1 MNGSLTTGLP
11 MADYLAIEACSSGA
25 AKALA
30 NVSPYAWRNRVQ
42 TSSAAQSLG
51 TAAHVAILEAD
62 TFWGRYI
69 VQPACDLRTNA
80 GKETLLGWLV
90 CAVGEPTVRPP
101 PKAAVGTTLDLYIG
115 ELRHRLEATGMT
127 VLTEAERDAVS
138 GMFCAVMSRPHTR
151 AIIEAAGAV
160 EITGR
165 LLDEEY
171 QIPVKV
177 RPDKLLDGDPIILS
191 LKTCQSVADRE
202 YLRTAWSYGY
212 HGAAW
217 FYCRALEGIT
227 GEPHRYWELAVESAP
242 PHDVL
247 LLEYT
252 DREIREGEAMM
263 RRGMD
268 QYRRCTEAGIWPGA
282 GWDWVLG
289 DYTIRPIGRQ
299 QDWGVTLT

>member
-11 MADYLAIEACSSGA
+11 MTDYLAIDACSSGA

-30 NVSPYAWRNRVQ
+30 NASPHAWRNKVQ

-69 VQPACDLRTNA
+69 IQPPADLRTNA
-80 GKETLLGWLV
+80 GKEILVAWLV
-90 CAVGEPTVRPP
+90 AAVGEPTVRPP
-101 PKAAVGTTLDLYIG
+101 PKAAVGTTLDLYIA
-115 ELRHRLEATGMT
+115 ELRPRLEATGMT

-151 AIIEAAGAV
+151 ALIEAAGAV

-165 LLDEEY
+165 LLDEEF
-171 QIPVKV
+171 QIPIKV
-177 RPDKLLDGDPIILS
+177 RPDKLLEGSPIVVS

-299 QDWGVTLT
+299 QETY

>member
-1 MNGSLTTGLP
+1 MSLTKNLP
-11 MADYLAIEACSSGA
+11 MDDYLAIAACSSGA

-30 NVSPYAWRNRVQ
+30 TASPYAWRSRPQ
-42 TSSAAQSLG
+42 TSSAAQSMG
-51 TAAHVAILEAD
+51 TAAHVAILEPD
-62 TFWGRYI
+62 QFGERYI

-80 GKETLLGWLV
+80 GKEILVAWLV
-90 CAVGEPTVRPP
+90 SAVGEPTVRPP
-101 PKAAVGTTLDLYIG
+101 PKAAVGTTLDLYIA
-115 ELRHRLEATGMT
+115 ELRPRLESTGMAI
-127 VLTEAERDAVS
+127 LTQADFASVQ
-138 GMFCAVMSRPHTR
+138 GMADAVMSRPHTR
-151 AIIEAAGAV
+151 ARIEAAGAV

-177 RPDKLLDGDPIILS
+177 RPDKLLEGEPIVVS

-227 GEPHRYWELAVESAP
+227 GEPHRYLEIAVESAP

-252 DREIREGEAMM
+252 QREIEEAESMM
-263 RRGMD
+263 RRGMET
-268 QYRRCTEAGIWPGA
+268 YRRCTDAGIWPGA
-282 GWDWVLG
+282 GWDWDAG
-289 DYTIRPIGRQ
+289 EYTIRPIGRQ
-299 QDWGVTLT
+299 QSLGVMLT